1 MPASQKICR
10 ISMGILAYNEAE
22 TIGKMLNS
30 LWQQN
35 LFQKPESNLE
45 IEIIIVPNGCS
56 DNTAKVAQSTLDSL
70 PQIANLHWRVCEVK
84 QPGKSNAW
92 NLYVHQLSNPQ
103 ADYLFLIDADIQLLE
118 SQTLHSML
126 HTLATTPEAWVSV
139 DKPIKDVSFQEKK
152 SFRERLSMLVS
163 SLSRSEIKPGN
174 AAWLCGQ
181 LYCAKAKLLR
191 KIWLPTHLPTQDAF
205 LYNMIVTDCLATSKV
220 PERVIL
226 APNAS
231 HLFEAYTSIYRLL
244 RHEKW
249 LILGNTINQLLCKE
263 LSTYNQQATS
273 ILIKYKNQQDPSW
286 LSKILKNSILNRDW
300 WLIPRYIL
308 LRRFHSLYHKNLVQ
322 RITLFP
328 LACAATIID
337 LILSFQ
343 ANLELHQEK
352 NIGYWGK

>member
-1 MPASQKICR
+1 MLTSTKNYH
-10 ISMGILAYNEAE
+10 ISIGIIACNEAK

-35 LFQKPESNLE
+35 LFQKIASNLE

-56 DNTAKVAQSTLDSL
+56 DNTAQVAQAKLHNL
-70 PQIANLHWRVCEVK
+70 PKTANITWKICEIK

-92 NLYVHQLSNPQ
+92 NLYVHQLSNPK
-103 ADYLFLIDADIQLLE
+103 ADYLFLMDADIQLLQ
-118 SQTLHSML
+118 SQTLDSML
-126 HTLATTPEAWVSV
+126 QTLATETTAWVSV
-139 DKPIKDVSFQEKK
+139 DKPIKDVSVKDKK
-152 SFRERLSMLVS
+152 NFREKISTLVS
-163 SLSRSEIKPGN
+163 SLSRSKVKSGN

-181 LYCAKAKLLR
+181 LYCAKAQLLR
-191 KIWLPTHLPTQDAF
+191 KIWLPTSLPTQDAF
-205 LYNMIVTDCLATSKV
+205 LYNMIVTDCLTTSKV
-220 PERVIL
+220 PQRVIL

-231 HLFEAYTSIYRLL
+231 HIFEAYTSISRLL

-263 LSTYNQQATS
+263 LDRPNKQATGV
-273 ILIKYKNQQDPSW
+273 LIKQKNQQDPLW
-286 LSKILKNSILNRDW
+286 LNKVIHKSTLDRNW

-308 LRRFHSLYHKNLVQ
+308 LRRFHSLCDKTLMQ

-328 LACAATIID
+328 LAVAATIID
-337 LILSFQ
+337 FLLSLQ
-343 ANLELHQEK
+343 ANLELHQQQ